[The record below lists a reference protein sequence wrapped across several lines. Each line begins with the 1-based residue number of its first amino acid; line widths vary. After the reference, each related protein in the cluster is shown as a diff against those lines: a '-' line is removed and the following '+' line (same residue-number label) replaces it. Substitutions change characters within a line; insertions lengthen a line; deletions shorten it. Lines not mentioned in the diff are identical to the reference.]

1 MAVTERAVLVACG
14 SFSPI
19 TYAHLRMFEVAR
31 DHLVETV
38 GYGEVAGVISP
49 VSDHYGKAGLAH
61 ALHRVEMCRLATI
74 DSDWI
79 AVDPWES
86 QQKQHM
92 NTVPVLEKLST
103 RHQGDVFF
111 LAGSDLVN
119 TFQNETLWAP
129 ADVEQLLTRFRTIV
143 VERAASPL
151 EMGDT
156 LLSKLI
162 RVQERIYSDVSST
175 VVRRNVREGRSIMYL
190 TPKPVV
196 DYIAKAGLY
205 VSGTPVMT

>member
-31 DHLVETV
+31 DHLVRTL
-38 GYGEVAGVISP
+38 GYKTVAGVISP

-61 ALHRVEMCRLATI
+61 AVHRVEMCRLATK

-79 AVDPWES
+79 TVDPWES
-86 QQKQHM
+86 QQGQYT

-119 TFQNETLWAP
+119 TFKNEALWTP
-129 ADVEQLLTRFRTIV
+129 AEIDLLLNRFRTIV
-143 VERAASPL
+143 VERDASPL
-151 EMGDT
+151 AMEGA

-162 RVQERIYSDVSST
+162 RVQEALHTDVSST
-175 VVRRNVREGRSIMYL
+175 IVRRNVQEGRSIKYL

-205 VSGTPVMT
+205 VS